1 MRFLILSLLV
11 ITTSGCVSPVQQV
24 SNRAPV
30 VTDTGSVV
38 AYIAEGDVLQWY
50 DIPFAKPP
58 VGELRWRAPEPI
70 EAASQVISR
79 RSEPV
84 ICPQIAGSVSGVD
97 GDAAIGNEDCLYLD
111 VTAPAEGTEPL
122 PVMVW
127 IHGGGNNTGHKN
139 TYDFSRFVAEKQV
152 LVVTINYRLGPLGWF
167 THPALA
173 SGPGTIANFGT
184 LDIIAALGWVKRN
197 IGAFGGDADNVT
209 IFGESAGGHNVF
221 TLLASPLSDGLFHKA
236 ISQSGYVRSVSP
248 RQAYN
253 REREFAEIDRGS
265 WEFTKA
271 LGLSNDTITADVLR
285 GISADEIVTTF
296 YDLPSDHS
304 SPGIINDGVVIPPE
318 GFAAALGNPKYAK
331 PSVPV
336 MAGANNEEVTL
347 WIGLNRYFVNASYP
361 LTKWLPPR
369 VTLKNPDMYKFWVR
383 QRSEGWKAQGV
394 DRPLMSL
401 EAAGYASLYAY
412 RYDWND
418 QKESFLIDFSEVLGA
433 AHASEISFIQGKA
446 MYGPIGS
453 YMYPDTESARDM
465 TDIMMTAWANFAR
478 EGTPGA
484 VKGDAWAP
492 FSSMAPHYMVLDSL
506 GQHRLEAD
514 IASIDEILNE
524 VADSTLLNPRE
535 RCILAWELSTALGDP
550 SYGTYRRWNGGECA
564 ETNVRALRETIREEL
579 EDEYGSASV
588 L

>member
-1 MRFLILSLLV
+1 MRLFTLSIVMVLA
-11 ITTSGCVSPVQQV
+11 GCASPAQKVAD
-24 SNRAPV
+24 SAPV
-30 VTDTGSVV
+30 VTDTGSVQ
-38 AYIAEGDVLQWY
+38 AYVAEGNVLQWY

-58 VGELRWRAPEPI
+58 VGDLRWRAPEPLDTK
-70 EAASQVISR
+70 SQLISR
-79 RSEPV
+79 RAEPA
-84 ICPQIAGSVSGVD
+84 ICPQQAGSVSGVE
-97 GDAAIGNEDCLYLD
+97 GDSAIGAEDCLYLD
-111 VTAPAEGTEPL
+111 VTAPASGTEPV

-127 IHGGGNNTGHKN
+127 IHGGGNTTGHKN
-139 TYDFSRFVAEKQV
+139 TYDFSRFVAKQNV
-152 LVVTINYRLGPLGWF
+152 IVVTINYRLGPLGWF
-167 THPALA
+167 AHPALG

-221 TLLASPLSDGLFHKA
+221 TLLASPLSEELFHKA
-236 ISQSGYVRSVSP
+236 ISQSGYVRSLSP
-248 RQAYN
+248 RQAHN
-253 REREFAEIDRGS
+253 QEREFAEIDRGS
-265 WEFTKA
+265 WEFTEA
-271 LGLSNDTITADVLR
+271 LGLSNDTVTADSLR
-285 GISADEIVTTF
+285 GISADDIITTF
-296 YDLPSDHS
+296 YDLSSDHS
-304 SPGIINDGVVIPPE
+304 SPGIINDGVVIPTE

-361 LTKWLPPR
+361 LTKWLPPK
-369 VTLKNPDMYKFWVR
+369 VSLKNQDMYKFWVR

-401 EAAGYASLYAY
+401 EAAGYESLYAY

-418 QKESFLIDFSEVLGA
+418 QKDSFLINFSEVLGA

-453 YMYPDTESARDM
+453 YMYPDTDSARDM

-478 EGTPGA
+478 DGAPGE

-492 FSSMAPHYMVLDSL
+492 FSARAPHYMVLDLSL
-506 GQHRLEAD
+506 IH
-514 IASIDEILNE
+514 I
-524 VADSTLLNPRE
+524 
-535 RCILAWELSTALGDP
+535 
-550 SYGTYRRWNGGECA
+550 
-564 ETNVRALRETIREEL
+564 
-579 EDEYGSASV
+579 
-588 L
+588 

>member
-1 MRFLILSLLV
+1 MRLFTLSIV
-11 ITTSGCVSPVQQV
+11 IVLAGCASPAQKAAD
-24 SNRAPV
+24 SAPV
-30 VTDTGSVV
+30 VTDSGSVQ
-38 AYIAEGDVLQWY
+38 AYVAEGDVLQWY

-58 VGELRWRAPEPI
+58 VGDLRWRAPEPLD
-70 EAASQVISR
+70 AKSQLISR
-79 RSEPV
+79 RAEPA
-84 ICPQIAGSVSGVD
+84 ICPQLAGSVSGVE
-97 GDAAIGNEDCLYLD
+97 GDAAIGAEDCLYLD
-111 VTAPAEGTEPL
+111 VTAPASGTEPL

-127 IHGGGNNTGHKN
+127 IHGGGNTTGHKN
-139 TYDFSRFVAEKQV
+139 TYDFSRLVAEQKV
-152 LVVTINYRLGPLGWF
+152 IVVTINYRLGPLGWF
-167 THPALA
+167 AHPTLGN
-173 SGPGTIANFGT
+173 GPGTIANFGT
-184 LDIIAALGWVKRN
+184 LDIIAALGWVKSN
-197 IGAFGGDADNVT
+197 IDAFGGDADNVT

-236 ISQSGYVRSVSP
+236 ISQSGYVRSLSP
-248 RQAYN
+248 RQAHN

-265 WEFTKA
+265 WEFTAA
-271 LGLSNDTITADVLR
+271 LGLSNDTVTAESLR
-285 GISADEIVTTF
+285 SISADDIITTF
-296 YDLPSDHS
+296 YDLSSDHS
-304 SPGIINDGVVIPPE
+304 SPGIINDGVVIPTE
-318 GFAAALGNPKYAK
+318 GFAAALGNPRYAK

-347 WIGLNRYFVNASYP
+347 WIGLNRYFVDASYP
-361 LTKWLPPR
+361 LTKWLPPK
-369 VTLKNPDMYKFWVR
+369 VTVKNPDIYKFWVR

-401 EAAGYASLYAY
+401 EAAGYESLYAY

-418 QKESFLIDFSEVLGA
+418 QKDSFLINFSEVLGA

-453 YMYPDTESARDM
+453 YMYPDTDSAKDM

-478 EGTPGA
+478 DGAPGE

-492 FSSMAPHYMVLDSL
+492 FSAMAPHYMVLDSL

-514 IASIDEILNE
+514 VASIDEILNE
-524 VADSTLLNPRE
+524 VADSALLNSQE

-564 ETNVRALRETIREEL
+564 ATDVRALRKTIRKAL
-579 EDEYGSASV
+579 EDEFGSASV

>member
-1 MRFLILSLLV
+1 MRLFTLSIV
-11 ITTSGCVSPVQQV
+11 IVLAGCASPAQKLAD
-24 SNRAPV
+24 SAPV
-30 VTDTGSVV
+30 VTDTGSVQ
-38 AYIAEGDVLQWY
+38 AYVSEGDVLQWY

-58 VGELRWRAPEPI
+58 VGDLRWRAPEPLD
-70 EAASQVISR
+70 AKSQLVSR
-79 RSEPV
+79 RAEPA
-84 ICPQIAGSVSGVD
+84 ICPQQAGSVSGVE
-97 GDAAIGNEDCLYLD
+97 GDAAIGGEDCLYLD
-111 VTAPAEGTEPL
+111 VTAPASGTEPL

-127 IHGGGNNTGHKN
+127 IHGGGNTAGHKN
-139 TYDFSRFVAEKQV
+139 TYDFSRFVAEQNV
-152 LVVTINYRLGPLGWF
+152 IVVTINYRLGPLGWF
-167 THPALA
+167 AHPALG

-221 TLLASPLSDGLFHKA
+221 TLLASPLSEGLFHKA
-236 ISQSGYVRSVSP
+236 ISQSGYVRSLSP
-248 RQAYN
+248 RQAHN

-265 WEFTKA
+265 WEFTEA
-271 LGLSNDTITADVLR
+271 LGLSNDSVTAESLR
-285 GISADEIVTTF
+285 SVSADDIITTF
-296 YDLPSDHS
+296 FDLSSDHS
-304 SPGIINDGVVIPPE
+304 SPGIINDGVVIPTE

-361 LTKWLPPR
+361 LTKWLPPK
-369 VTLKNPDMYKFWVR
+369 VSLKNPDMYKFWVR

-401 EAAGYASLYAY
+401 EAAGYESLYAY

-418 QKESFLIDFSEVLGA
+418 QEDSFLINFSEVLGA

-453 YMYPDTESARDM
+453 YMYPDTDSARDM

-478 EGTPGA
+478 DGVPGE

-492 FSSMAPHYMVLDSL
+492 FSAMAPHYMVLDSL
-506 GQHRLEAD
+506 DQHRLEVD
-514 IASIDEILNE
+514 LASIDEILNE
-524 VADSTLLNPRE
+524 VADSTLLNSQE

-564 ETNVRALRETIREEL
+564 ATDVRALRKTIRKAL
-579 EDEYGSASV
+579 EDEFGSASV